1 MNASS
6 SPDAT
11 RQVVQCVRTWGKACL
26 VGKGSA
32 MTLEVSPDPRRRG
45 GGTQI
50 GSRTFSIVGQ
60 AECAR
65 FSADRQVD
73 VDWLFSDKRQL
84 TDAKRAYAQFDQQT
98 SSKGVLLF

>member
-1 MNASS
+1 MCSYLGQGV
-6 SPDAT
+6 PCGQRQCHDA
-11 RQVVQCVRTWGKACL
+11 GGEPGPAE
-26 VGKGSA
+26 A
-32 MTLEVSPDPRRRG
+32 G